1 MTSGDWVGVVSGTV
15 VVAGGIGV
23 ACLSL
28 VQAVQ
33 DAIRLRHLRPRD
45 PLWEPSHVRVLHVI
59 EGGRS
64 ARSAAHTRPT
74 LYDWA
79 ADPVWRDDA

>member
-15 VVAGGIGV
+15 VVIGGIGV

-64 ARSAAHTRPT
+64 AAHTRPT

-79 ADPVWRDDA
+79 VDPVWRDDA

>member
-15 VVAGGIGV
+15 VVVGGIGV
-23 ACLSL
+23 AGLSA

-64 ARSAAHTRPT
+64 AAHTGPA

>member
-15 VVAGGIGV
+15 VVVGGIGV

-28 VQAVQ
+28 VQVVQ
-33 DAIRLRHLRPRD
+33 DSMRLRDLHRD
-45 PLWEPSHVRVLHVI
+45 QPSREPSHVRVLHVI

-64 ARSAAHTRPT
+64 AAHSRPT

-79 ADPVWRDDA
+79 GDPVWRDDA